1 MNKIFT
7 GENKKLLVNNVEEL
21 TIPKISVF
29 LFVHDI
35 IVKEKL
41 TLQNFCR
48 GQGGTET
55 YVNDVNRKNNKSFC
69 CTILKIAVVGHENI
83 RESFHNRFVCLI

>member
-35 IVKEKL
+35 IVKEKV
-41 TLQNFCR
+41 TLENFA
-48 GQGGTET
+48 GVKE
-55 YVNDVNRKNNKSFC
+55 V
-69 CTILKIAVVGHENI
+69 
-83 RESFHNRFVCLI
+83 